1 MDVLE
6 SLPLPLEIIR
16 LIASYDRWL
25 SVKKLLKSDGR
36 FDIVKNIPKKKNTQ
50 FAIYESGYKINFSN
64 PHHKLFMRHTEK
76 EIMFAFVNIF
86 QDESDV
92 HIYK

>member
-6 SLPLPLEIIR
+6 RLPLPLDIIR

-25 SVKKLLKSDGR
+25 LVKKILKSDVR
-36 FDIVKNIPKKKNTQ
+36 YDIVKNIPKKQNTLY
-50 FAIYESGYKINFSN
+50 ANYETGYMINFSN
-64 PHHKLFMRHTEK
+64 LHHKLFMRHTEK
-76 EIMFAFVNIF
+76 ELMFAFVNRW